1 MYKELSR
8 LIMYSNIGEDSI
20 IVKLGQIIREFDS
33 GEYDSDDLTSRIFQE
48 IHRLLE
54 ISTDYGFD
62 KNLWHD
68 YIAYILATNENPF
81 SLTAEGTE
89 RSDGSVNKIVI
100 RDMMIFNYLFNI
112 NIFSIQIINKK
123 LFPLS

>member
-33 GEYDSDDLTSRIFQE
+33 GNYDSDDIRSRIYKE

-68 YIAYILATNENPF
+68 YIAYSRPIHSRFA
-81 SLTAEGTE
+81 
-89 RSDGSVNKIVI
+89 RRVQ
-100 RDMMIFNYLFNI
+100 YLV
-112 NIFSIQIINKK
+112 
-123 LFPLS
+123 